1 MLGILE
7 SITQETLKRLSDRV
21 TTQLPGLLA
30 ATFIFLVAYGIAWL
44 ARRILLRIF
53 KGTKVDRFMR
63 RSGLAS
69 VLTGSGTVRASSL
82 AAGLVFWAIL
92 AAGFLTALDA
102 FDTAFTA
109 GIIASLLGL
118 APRLLT
124 AAAILVAGVWL
135 ARWLGRGAL
144 VWAFGERIPSARRI
158 SQAVRVF
165 VIFTSVVVSAD
176 YLNFAEEVFLAAF
189 IIVVGGAVL
198 AASLAFGLEGRQAIR
213 RFVTA
218 ERGPEEEPEEDLSRE
233 PL

>member
-7 SITQETLKRLSDRV
+7 TITQETLRRLSDRV
-21 TTQLPGLLA
+21 TAQLPGLLA
-30 ATFIFLVAYGIAWL
+30 AIFIFLVAYAIAWL
-44 ARRILLRIF
+44 ARWVLLRIF

-102 FDTAFTA
+102 FDTAFTS
-109 GIIASLLGL
+109 GIIASFLGL
-118 APRLLT
+118 APRLIT
-124 AAAILVAGVWL
+124 AAAILVAGIWL
-135 ARWLGRGAL
+135 AGLLGRGAL

-158 SQAVRVF
+158 SQVVRVF

-176 YLNFAEEVFLAAF
+176 YLNFAEDVFLAAF
-189 IIVVGGAVL
+189 IIVAGGAAL
-198 AASLAFGLEGRQAIR
+198 AASLAIGLEGRQAIR
-213 RFVTA
+213 RFVTT
-218 ERGPEEEPEEDLSRE
+218 EREREDLEEDLSRE